1 MIGKGKDII
10 MRRLL
15 ITGAS
20 GFLGSRVIEYYR
32 DRYEICAP
40 SHKEMD
46 ITDREQVLAVFQDFK
61 PHIVIHSAAIS
72 DVGMC
77 EREPDRSR
85 RINIDGSRNIAEA
98 SAELGAKCLFCSSD
112 QIYFGSRVQGP
123 HREDEGVVPLNVY
136 GKEKLTAEAE
146 CLKKNSEC
154 VSLRLSW
161 MYDTRTLREGE
172 HSDFIRTLAQQLRT
186 PDVLSYPAN
195 DVRGITDVNEVVRN
209 LEKCA
214 ELKGGIYNFGSPND
228 KNTYETV
235 FDMFKELGWDTTR
248 LSKDEVS
255 FGEAPRDISMDQKKL
270 NDGGITFP
278 ATLESLIRNGS
289 FWGMH
294 MI

>member
-1 MIGKGKDII
+1 

-20 GFLGSRVIEYYR
+20 GFLGSRIIEYYR

-46 ITDREQVLAVFQDFK
+46 ITDREQVLAVFHGFK
-61 PHIVIHSAAIS
+61 PQIVIHSAAIS

-98 SAELGAKCLFCSSD
+98 SAILRAKFLFCSSD
-112 QIYFGSRVQGP
+112 QVYFGSRIQGP
-123 HREDEGVVPLNVY
+123 HREDERGVPLNVY
-136 GKEKLTAEAE
+136 GKEKLTAEEE
-146 CLKKNSEC
+146 CLKQNPEC
-154 VSLRLSW
+154 TALRLSW

-172 HSDFIRTLAQQLRT
+172 HGDFIRTLALRLRT
-186 PDVLSYPAN
+186 PDILSYPVN

-235 FDMFKELGWDTTR
+235 FDMFRELGWDTMR
-248 LSKDEVS
+248 LRKDEES
-255 FGEAPRDISMDQKKL
+255 FREAPRDISMDQKKL

-278 ATLESLIRNGS
+278 ATLESLIRNG
-289 FWGMH
+289 GN
-294 MI
+294 II

>member
-1 MIGKGKDII
+1 

-20 GFLGSRVIEYYR
+20 GFLGSRIIEYYR

-46 ITDREQVLAVFQDFK
+46 ITDREQVLAVFHGFK
-61 PHIVIHSAAIS
+61 PQIVIHSAAIS

-85 RINIDGSRNIAEA
+85 RSNIDGSRNIAEA
-98 SAELGAKCLFCSSD
+98 SAKLRAKFLFCSSD
-112 QIYFGSRVQGP
+112 QVYFGRRIQGP
-123 HREDEGVVPLNVY
+123 HREDERVVPLNVY
-136 GKEKLTAEAE
+136 GKEKLTAEEE
-146 CLKKNSEC
+146 CLKQNPEC
-154 VSLRLSW
+154 TALRLSW

-172 HSDFIRTLAQQLRT
+172 HGDFLRTLALRLRT
-186 PDVLSYPAN
+186 PDILSYPVN

-235 FDMFKELGWDTTR
+235 FDMFRELGWDTMR
-248 LSKDEVS
+248 LRKDEES
-255 FGEAPRDISMDQKKL
+255 FREAPRDISMDQKKL

-278 ATLESLIRNGS
+278 ATLESLIRNG
-289 FWGMH
+289 GN
-294 MI
+294 II